1 MTRLSWTA
9 KSELGSLKDLQ
20 QLPLL
25 QTLTLSRLSA
35 VPRDIHNFKFVQ
47 SLRLHGIEEEVCDI
61 ESYTQLTHLQISI
74 HRQDTVKEILLPFGN
89 DVKLHSLDIWGPCQ
103 ELHTFHLRNLT
114 LAICLVE
121 MSLSSRSPQN
131 FEQADLSALPFL
143 TKLQVTDPNCAFFK
157 TLMLC
162 SSLQSLYVL
171 GYEHPTLPSSFS
183 LLTHLKSLIMDGCSF
198 AQLPDCLLHLSQL
211 ENLCV
216 YCNQPTFH
224 LSDSILCLATWP
236 NLKSLEISVCQPW
249 QSQLLIES
257 QLLVSQLQKQ
267 LRNCSS
273 SCNFI
278 FQYR

>member
-1 MTRLSWTA
+1 MSSIPTLTHTIPFHADFDITDPKNGCQQLAGVLKYWEAGIASIQQLSCLAQMTRLSWTA

-74 HRQDTVKEILLPFGN
+74 HRQNTMKEILLPFGN

-114 LAICLVE
+114 LALCLVE

-183 LLTHLKSLIMDGCSF
+183 HLTHLKG
-198 AQLPDCLLHLSQL
+198 Q
-211 ENLCV
+211 
-216 YCNQPTFH
+216 
-224 LSDSILCLATWP
+224 ILC
-236 NLKSLEISVCQPW
+236 
-249 QSQLLIES
+249 
-257 QLLVSQLQKQ
+257 
-267 LRNCSS
+267 
-273 SCNFI
+273 
-278 FQYR
+278 